1 METVLTVLVILGLVV
16 VCALTT
22 YVYLKGKTMDDIR
35 ADVYTLF
42 LVAEHHFTEE
52 KSGKQKME
60 WVLEMTLELL
70 PEWSRFFITKDSLE
84 NVVQLWFDA
93 VKDLLDD
100 GKINKSSKE

>member
-1 METVLTVLVILGLVV
+1 METVVTVLVIVGLVV
-16 VCALTT
+16 ICALTT
-22 YVYLKGKTMDDIR
+22 YFYLKGKTMDDIM
-35 ADVYTLF
+35 ADVYKLF

-52 KSGKQKME
+52 GSGKQKME

-70 PEWSRFFITKDSLE
+70 PNWARVFITKDSLAK
-84 NVVQLWFDA
+84 VVQLWFDA